1 MPALFVSDGCWGSF
15 CQLRHLLVL
24 ARADGFDSLFVS
36 TKPDNTA
43 SQRLLAA
50 MGVALVREGDSV
62 TAWVDLVAAGQG

>member
-1 MPALFVSDGCWGSF
+1 
-15 CQLRHLLVL
+15 LLVL

-50 MGVALVREGDSV
+50 MGVDLVREGDSV